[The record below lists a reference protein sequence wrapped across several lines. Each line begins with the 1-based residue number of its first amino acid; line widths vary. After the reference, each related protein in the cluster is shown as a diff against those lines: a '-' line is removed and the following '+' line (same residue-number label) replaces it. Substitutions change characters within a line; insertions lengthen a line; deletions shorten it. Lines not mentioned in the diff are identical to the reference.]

1 MKILLIKK
9 KLENEVL
16 MKLHKSVP
24 DFFIKDSMQ
33 VIDISNNNI
42 PYHVGFPITMIHC
55 HESNYWIY
63 YNLCKINEDYYSI
76 RNFNNAICKLKDKQL
91 ELYTLNL
98 DAIRFYSGTMLEDSL
113 VMDYFKLIDIPD
125 GIEYTIKTDNF
136 GEYVQQVI
144 INEWR

>member
-16 MKLHKSVP
+16 MKLYESVP

-42 PYHVGFPITMIHC
+42 PYYADFPITLIHC

-63 YNLCKINEDYYSI
+63 YNVCKINEHYYSI
-76 RNFNNAICKLKDKQL
+76 RNLNNTICKLKDKQL

-98 DAIRFYSGTMLEDSL
+98 DVIRFYSGKMLEDSL

-125 GIEYTIKTDNF
+125 DIEYTIKTDNF